1 MYQRMIFNDIKKNR
15 LVSAAACIFMAVS
28 AALIGLTVLLFAS
41 LLNSIDN
48 LMTYA
53 KTCDFLQM
61 HAGDLDMDELTAF
74 AASRDDVEDMLVA
87 NFLNVENSALSLN
100 GRLLTDSTQDNGFCI
115 QNDNFDHLLGM
126 NNEIIYPEEGKVYVP
141 ICYKSEYDLE
151 EGQIMK
157 AGDMELVIE
166 GFLRDSQMNSMM
178 ASSKRFLVNPSDY
191 KKLEGIGSA
200 EYLIEFLIKD
210 GHDINEFA
218 TAYSDAG
225 LPSNG
230 PTITSSLIKMMN
242 ALSDGMMILVILL
255 VSIVVL
261 IISLICIRYI
271 VLTGLEK
278 DKKEAGMLKAVGIP
292 AKAIRKI
299 YIRKYILLSWAGGL
313 IGGLAAL
320 LLSKPLGRQMTELYG
335 PADNMTGIILV
346 SVLGIVLTEVI
357 ILSSVKKHLKK
368 YDRLSAVEAIRDD
381 GRTGKRKT
389 DSFFWIGAITVAS
402 VFLMLVPI
410 NMATTISSD
419 KFVSYM
425 GVGLSQV
432 RIDVAQCDSIEDVSR
447 DFYKKIEA
455 DSRVDRFALM
465 QTRNYKAT
473 YNNTKFNLL
482 TETGDHTAFP
492 LSYIEGAQPT
502 KNGEI
507 ALSMLQAQDIGCK
520 VGDTISLYIDD
531 SEIPYTVCGIYSDIT
546 NGGKTAKIS
555 ADTISQNDDN
565 ALSKASLRDM
575 DSPLMWSIIYITLKD
590 GEDVQEFIAD
600 YKTYSDRFDGT
611 VKITD
616 IARYIEGTYGQTIQR
631 IKMAAC
637 TSVFTA
643 GLIIFIVILLFVR
656 LKIWQEKKDIIL
668 KKALGLSVTDIRKD
682 YIKRAFPYII
692 AGIAIGI
699 IMGIFIGQILAG
711 MVLASLGAGG
721 FRFVINWIFVFI
733 LVPFISVVVAY
744 IAVNTATR
752 EVKMTKIEI

>member
-48 LMTYA
+48 LMTDA

-61 HAGDLDMDELTAF
+61 HAGDLDMDELKAF

-115 QNDNFDHLLGM
+115 QNDSFDHLLGM

-141 ICYKSEYDLE
+141 ICYKSEYNLE
-151 EGQIMK
+151 AGQTMK
-157 AGDMELVIE
+157 AGDIELVIE

-178 ASSKRFLVNPSDY
+178 ASSKRFLVNPTDY
-191 KKLEGIGSA
+191 KKLEEIGSQ
-200 EYLIEFLIKD
+200 EYLIEFLVKD
-210 GHDINEFA
+210 GYDIGAFA

-230 PTITSSLIKMMN
+230 PTITASLIKLMN

-255 VSIVVL
+255 VSMVVL
-261 IISLICIRYI
+261 VISLICIRYI

-278 DKKEAGMLKAVGIP
+278 DKKEAGMLKAVGLP
-292 AKAIRKI
+292 AKDIRKI
-299 YIRKYILLSWAGGL
+299 YIKKYILLSFTGGV
-313 IGGLAAL
+313 IGGLVAL
-320 LLSKPLGRQMTELYG
+320 LLSKPLSRQMTELYG
-335 PADNMTGIILV
+335 PSDNKVGIILV
-346 SVLGIVLTEVI
+346 SIIGIILTEVI
-357 ILSSVKKHLKK
+357 ILLSVRKHIKKNDK
-368 YDRLSAVEAIRDD
+368 LSAVEAIRDD
-381 GRTGKRKT
+381 GRADKKKT
-389 DSFFWIGAITVAS
+389 DSFLWIGAITVAS

-432 RIDVAQCDSIEDVSR
+432 RMDIAQCDNIDEVSR
-447 DFYKKIEA
+447 DLYKRLET
-455 DSRVDRFALM
+455 DDRVDKFALM
-465 QTRNYKAT
+465 QTRNYKAS

-507 ALSMLQAQDIGCK
+507 ALSMLQAQDIGCR
-520 VGDTISLYIDD
+520 VGDTISLYTDD

-555 ADTISQNDDN
+555 ADTISQTYDN

-575 DSPLMWSIIYITLKD
+575 DSPLMWSIIYVTLKD
-590 GEDVQEFIAD
+590 GEDVQGFIAD
-600 YKTYSDRFDGT
+600 YKTYSDMFDGT
-611 VKITD
+611 VKVTD

-637 TSVFTA
+637 TSVFVAT
-643 GLIIFIVILLFVR
+643 LIIFIVILLFVR

-668 KKALGLSVTDIRKD
+668 KKALGISPKDIRRS
-682 YIKRAFPYII
+682 YLKRALPYI
-692 AGIAIGI
+692 ASGIIIGI
-699 IMGIFIGQILAG
+699 VMGIFLGQMLAG
-711 MVLASLGAGG
+711 GLLSSLGAGG